1 MLGRRQRVEEAPLRD
16 EENPLMDM
24 NTLAATSSLAQVLLG
39 FTMLADNCGH
49 IAREANCGH
58 SVAVITLASLSI
70 AQEVMMIIFLGF
82 MLWKTPRSQG
92 RVKIMNWA
100 FLGCLIVHV
109 VFRVIIAALPKVVQ
123 DESGGRVVSDQTGQ
137 PFPPVCNCRET
148 VRGALEELLPDAVK
162 QAVDAAQP
170 ATATQGAQ
178 RPDQLRWL
186 LKGIGKLA
194 ESQLINR
201 AAARWRSANTVAA
214 STHLQLP
221 RHGKGSIGGVASG
234 GGEAGRGSGTA
245 ASEDSRSARG

>member
-1 MLGRRQRVEEAPLRD
+1 MPSLCLLPCHCSSHLALQRPRNWSQSGEAFVLT
-16 EENPLMDM
+16 LMDM

-109 VFRVIIAALPKVVQ
+109 VFRVIIAAL
-123 DESGGRVVSDQTGQ
+123 
-137 PFPPVCNCRET
+137 
-148 VRGALEELLPDAVK
+148 
-162 QAVDAAQP
+162 
-170 ATATQGAQ
+170 
-178 RPDQLRWL
+178 LRWL